1 MYHTDTISRL
11 DEKKKAKNFQE
22 NLFTIIQHVRNEI
35 FFLGEKSKKR
45 GVGKSNT
52 MTKGSSVIRDRK
64 AYLPFPPQ
72 KLEKILREAG
82 PIECVWWYG

>member
-35 FFLGEKSKKR
+35 FFLGEKKQKKR
-45 GVGKSNT
+45 RGQIKYYDER
-52 MTKGSSVIRDRK
+52 I
-64 AYLPFPPQ
+64 
-72 KLEKILREAG
+72 
-82 PIECVWWYG
+82 